1 MTTPRVTI
9 GLPVF
14 NGERFLRESVE
25 SVLGQD
31 FGDLELLVADNA
43 STDATLDIVHE
54 FAAADRRVRV
64 LRSDRNRGAA
74 WNYNRLVG
82 EARGELFRWH
92 AHDDVLLPAAVQR
105 CVTALDADPGAVL
118 AHTWTRFID
127 DDGAPVR
134 DYPDDL
140 GVDGSGPAARLRSTI
155 EHLTYC
161 NVVFGVV
168 RRRQLAAT
176 AMIRPFPGSD
186 VTLIYELALR
196 GRFAVVPEL
205 LFLRRPGNSV
215 RANPSRAALLAWF
228 ETGST
233 RRRPP
238 AVDHALSG
246 VAAIR
251 RAELGVREELHTL
264 ATFGSVW
271 PRVYVR
277 RMRRRARRAAGTAER
292 VPA

>member
-92 AHDDVLLPAAVQR
+92 AHDDVLLPSAVQR

-118 AHTWTRFID
+118 GIVALIFLLR
-127 DDGAPVR
+127 V
-134 DYPDDL
+134 
-140 GVDGSGPAARLRSTI
+140 LRSREEVDLI
-155 EHLTYC
+155 RAAC
-161 NVVFGVV
+161 RVVAEVLVKGSNYAVV
-168 RRRQLAAT
+168 RPRQTYEDLIGQDRT
-176 AMIRPFPGSD
+176 AG
-186 VTLIYELALR
+186 
-196 GRFAVVPEL
+196 
-205 LFLRRPGNSV
+205 
-215 RANPSRAALLAWF
+215 W
-228 ETGST
+228 
-233 RRRPP
+233 
-238 AVDHALSG
+238 
-246 VAAIR
+246 
-251 RAELGVREELHTL
+251 
-264 ATFGSVW
+264 
-271 PRVYVR
+271 
-277 RMRRRARRAAGTAER
+277 
-292 VPA
+292 

>member
-105 CVTALDADPGAVL
+105 CVTALDADPGAVD
-118 AHTWTRFID
+118 RK
-127 DDGAPVR
+127 
-134 DYPDDL
+134 
-140 GVDGSGPAARLRSTI
+140 
-155 EHLTYC
+155 
-161 NVVFGVV
+161 
-168 RRRQLAAT
+168 
-176 AMIRPFPGSD
+176 
-186 VTLIYELALR
+186 
-196 GRFAVVPEL
+196 
-205 LFLRRPGNSV
+205 
-215 RANPSRAALLAWF
+215 
-228 ETGST
+228 ST
-233 RRRPP
+233 RLNSS
-238 AVDHALSG
+238 H
-246 VAAIR
+246 
-251 RAELGVREELHTL
+251 
-264 ATFGSVW
+264 
-271 PRVYVR
+271 
-277 RMRRRARRAAGTAER
+277 
-292 VPA
+292 